1 MSNQQQR
8 YVVKELGNGKCD
20 VVHIGPYVVAKDLK
34 VVEAL
39 ALAAALN
46 TEKHDR

>member
-1 MSNQQQR
+1 MTQR

-20 VVHIGPYVVAKDLK
+20 VVHIGPYTVAKDLK

-46 TEKHDR
+46 QENKGR